1 MAANDWLAQDLADML
16 DLEVERPAFVET
28 TALGAAMLAGV
39 GAGLFGSLEEA
50 AAMRGAVRAVRAGD
64 GGGDARGAAGGLEQA
79 VARCWPDRHPE
90 LDSGSGAQRPARA
103 CSSRAHRVLT
113 SGPDDVAS
121 SRCAGACQLSSI
133 ILMIAEKSLPPPPS
147 ASAKRA

>member
-50 AAMRGAVRAVRAGD
+50 AAMRGAVGALRAGD
-64 GGGDARGAAGGLEQA
+64 GGGDARAARLARLAGGG
-79 VARCWPDRHPE
+79 R
-90 LDSGSGAQRPARA
+90 S
-103 CSSRAHRVLT
+103 VL
-113 SGPDDVAS
+113 G
-121 SRCAGACQLSSI
+121 RGACRVSSSNG
-133 ILMIAEKSLPPPPS
+133 L
-147 ASAKRA
+147 R